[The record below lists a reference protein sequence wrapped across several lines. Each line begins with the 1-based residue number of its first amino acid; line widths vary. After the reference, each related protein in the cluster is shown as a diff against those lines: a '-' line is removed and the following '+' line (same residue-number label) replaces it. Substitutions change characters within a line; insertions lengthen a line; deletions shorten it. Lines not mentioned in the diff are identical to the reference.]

1 MRVAVRAHHISIS
14 DVRSLNVRCRLY
26 MAPEILRYE
35 KYDAKADLWSVG
47 AVLYEMSVGKPPFRA
62 QNHME
67 LLRRIEHAR
76 SNVKFPDEDPS
87 SPQVDPATGSPI
99 KPVPADIKQLIRS
112 LLKRHPVERASY
124 DDFFAS
130 PAIANSKTRLSRN
143 RSSRTDLTATSHSDV
158 TSTPSTSRAS
168 TTSTLQPV
176 REVQL
181 AAAQDARR
189 SARPDKGTPRAVE
202 VSAAPSPPAWVT
214 DIPATHRVIPKEV
227 LDPKAIFPPSPFDFR
242 GRTHK
247 AHTDL
252 GADVSADRAET
263 PPSSP

>member
-1 MRVAVRAHHISIS
+1 
-14 DVRSLNVRCRLY
+14 

-87 SPQVDPATGSPI
+87 SPQVDPVTGNPI
-99 KPVPADIKQLIRS
+99 KPVPADIKELIRS

-124 DDFFAS
+124 EQFFAS
-130 PAIANSKTRLSRN
+130 KAIANSKTRLSSK
-143 RSSRTDLTATSHSDV
+143 RSSSHRVDSAATSTSDV
-158 TSTPSTSRAS
+158 ASTPSTSRTPVP
-168 TTSTLQPV
+168 TTNVLAPV
-176 REVQL
+176 KEVQL
-181 AAAQDARR
+181 
-189 SARPDKGTPRAVE
+189 V
-202 VSAAPSPPAWVT
+202 PSPSRERDVRQDNVVPRPVDVPAPFVTSPVSTRAT
-214 DIPATHRVIPKEV
+214 DIPASHRIIPKEV